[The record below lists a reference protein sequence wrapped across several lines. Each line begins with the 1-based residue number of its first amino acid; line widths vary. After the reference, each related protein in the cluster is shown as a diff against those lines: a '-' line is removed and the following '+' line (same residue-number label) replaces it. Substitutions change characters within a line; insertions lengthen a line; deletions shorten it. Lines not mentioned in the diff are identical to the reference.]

1 MCFNL
6 NLSIVSEVTWKWI
19 FIKLKFRILKRS
31 KLLGLACANF
41 PEKMYHVDRFYV
53 WYVWIAI
60 YGIIL
65 GVKVK
70 EIFREGNIQKRK
82 LSN

>member
-41 PEKMYHVDRFYV
+41 PEKMYQTCVRR
-53 WYVWIAI
+53 I
-60 YGIIL
+60 
-65 GVKVK
+65 
-70 EIFREGNIQKRK
+70 
-82 LSN
+82 